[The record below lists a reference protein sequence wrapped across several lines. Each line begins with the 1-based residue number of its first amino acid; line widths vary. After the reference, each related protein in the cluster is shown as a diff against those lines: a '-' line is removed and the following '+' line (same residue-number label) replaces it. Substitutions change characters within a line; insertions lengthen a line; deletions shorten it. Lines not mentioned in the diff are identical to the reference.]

1 MIKLIVGNKGSGKTK
16 LLLEAVSQGVAS
28 TDGNVVFVD
37 NSDQHSFQIDHSVR
51 LINALNYNIDSHE
64 RFIGLVAG
72 ILAGNYDITDIYIDA
87 ILRIVGRDY
96 DKLGAMLE
104 EIDKI
109 SGNVTVMF
117 TISADMSDLPE
128 SVAKFA

>member
-16 LLLEAVSQGVAS
+16 LLLDAVSQAAAN

-37 NSDQHSFQIDHSVR
+37 NSDQHSFQVDHSVR
-51 LINALNYNIDSHE
+51 LINALNYNINSHE
-64 RFIGLVAG
+64 RFVGFVAG

-96 DKLGAMLE
+96 DKLGQMLE
-104 EIDKI
+104 EIDKL

-117 TISADMSDLPE
+117 TVSADMAVLPE